1 MMADTIIR
9 IYLFMS
15 ERMIYLFLK
24 ICKRKKVIVI
34 VISLALVLLAFVVWI
49 LFDKIFIY
57 SDPSTT
63 TIDRQIVESALND
76 MKSTLTEKDYEMMLI
91 ISKDWEENTDGEK
104 YLGNVNSNLKVENG
118 RMAAIDLRNCGF
130 KNPPMSMIIYE
141 NEVGV
146 KYIRDII
153 EPDTDNPYHEKAEY
167 GICYIYDDDPYKFV
181 DADIFRAYVPY
192 FTENINYLEKVYDD
206 LYIYVIYADPL
217 A

>member
-1 MMADTIIR
+1 MMTDTIIR
-9 IYLFMS
+9 IYVFMP

-91 ISKDWEENTDGEK
+91 ISKDWEENTDGE
-104 YLGNVNSNLKVENG
+104 S
-118 RMAAIDLRNCGF
+118 I
-130 KNPPMSMIIYE
+130 
-141 NEVGV
+141 
-146 KYIRDII
+146 
-153 EPDTDNPYHEKAEY
+153 
-167 GICYIYDDDPYKFV
+167 
-181 DADIFRAYVPY
+181 
-192 FTENINYLEKVYDD
+192 
-206 LYIYVIYADPL
+206 
-217 A
+217 